1 MFALAELQALQH
13 QSSALRQ
20 KRQGESELY
29 FEQGM
34 LALTQA
40 HQAGFQD
47 PVPAQQALKA
57 FVEAIRQQ
65 RSDPRPYLM
74 LAYIFAVFED
84 FRSAASYLRAAHEL
98 APNDPDVANFRQR
111 IQALQLK
118 RSLISEDDRTYQAL
132 EQQLRSR
139 IQALSKQPLA
149 APSADQAVVAEQLRQ
164 VMAFDSLLQELT
176 EQVQALR
183 QDLDTGELEKLL
195 MRLNQVWQPH
205 ARVCQDS
212 QLLCRLKN
220 QMLETQAGIPVLW
233 RRIQST
239 PAAADLQL
247 LESDLEALLDQCDRY
262 ADQLDALEQRQ
273 ISIQSVEAVYAQL
286 LAHTEAVQDSLDER
300 LADLSE
306 SILQRSS

>member
-1 MFALAELQALQH
+1 MFALAELKNLQS
-13 QSSALRQ
+13 QSTALRQ

-47 PVPAQQALKA
+47 PVLAQQALKA

-74 LAYIFAVFED
+74 LAYLFAVFED
-84 FRSAASYLRAAHEL
+84 FRSAASYLRAAHEI
-98 APNDPDVANFRQR
+98 APGDPDVANFRQR

-118 RSLISEDDRTYQAL
+118 RSLNSEDDRTYQAL
-132 EQQLRSR
+132 EQQLTSR
-139 IQALSKQPLA
+139 IQVLSKQPLA
-149 APSADQAVVAEQLRQ
+149 EPSADQAVVAEQLRQ
-164 VMAFDSLLQELT
+164 VMAFESLLQELA

-195 MRLNQVWQPH
+195 MRLNQLWQPH
-205 ARVCQDS
+205 VRVCQDS

-233 RRIQST
+233 KRIQT
-239 PAAADLQL
+239 APAAADVHQL
-247 LESDLEALLDQCDRY
+247 EPDLESLLDQCDRY

-273 ISIQSVEAVYAQL
+273 ISIQSVESVYAQL